1 MIVALFAPDVSAP
14 VKGAALM
21 PTQIFATVTGAKQG
35 AFKGETTQKG
45 FENKIPCV
53 GFDYGVTVPHD
64 QATGQASGKRQHKP
78 VTITKE
84 WGASSPQF
92 FEAASTN
99 ETLKTVLIEVFKPS
113 VSGVQQLDHTVLL
126 TNASISSVEDS
137 LFLGQAGGPA
147 VDSRE
152 LTVVS
157 FTFQKI
163 EITSVT
169 GGTSATDDWNV
180 TA

>member
-1 MIVALFAPDVSAP
+1 MS
-14 VKGAALM
+14 
-21 PTQIFATVTGAKQG
+21 TQIFATVTGAKQG
-35 AFKGETTQKG
+35 VFKGESTQKG

-53 GFDYGVTVPHD
+53 GFNYGVTVPHD
-64 QATGQASGKRQHKP
+64 QATGQASGKRQHEP
-78 VTITKE
+78 VSITRE

-92 FEAASTN
+92 FAAAYTN
-99 ETLKTVLIEVFKPS
+99 EVLTTVLIEVFTTAAN
-113 VSGVQQLDHTVLL
+113 GVQQVDHTVTL
-126 TNASISSVEDS
+126 TNATLSAVEDS
-137 LFLGQAGGPA
+137 LFLGQTGGPV

-152 LTVVS
+152 LQQIS

-169 GGTSATDDWNV
+169 GGTSAVDDWSS